1 MAYTASFASSPAQPR
16 GAAMQSTALL
26 VLPLMTPVLLPPL
39 TPPQARATRALAR
52 LRGGSTDH
60 GSTGRSS
67 SVGPQRGAIYPWRA
81 GLPAFSP
88 GRRQLAPPS
97 PPPPPSLAGEPSG
110 EPAGKLTMLEL
121 AADLWASRRTV
132 LRGVLRPL
140 LLLLRVKPPVGAL
153 LLLQAYQ
160 LLRHT
165 KAKP

>member
-1 MAYTASFASSPAQPR
+1 ML
-16 GAAMQSTALL
+16 STAVL
-26 VLPLMTPVLLPPL
+26 VLSLMPPVLLPPL

-52 LRGGSTDH
+52 LRGGSTEH

-110 EPAGKLTMLEL
+110 EPAGKLTRLEL

-165 KAKP
+165 GQTLTPTPTPNPNPTPQP

>member
-1 MAYTASFASSPAQPR
+1 ML
-16 GAAMQSTALL
+16 STAVL
-26 VLPLMTPVLLPPL
+26 VLSLMPPVLLPPL
-39 TPPQARATRALAR
+39 TPSQARATRVLAR
-52 LRGGSTDH
+52 LRGGSTEH

-110 EPAGKLTMLEL
+110 EPAGKLTMLEQ

-165 KAKP
+165 GQTLTPTPTPNPNPTPQP